1 MAENESAKGSF
12 GSSPR
17 TRRAIAIG
25 AGAALI
31 LAAVAWYHFSGQ
43 ESTDDAQVEG
53 HVNPVAARVAG
64 TVVEVLVADNQ
75 RVEKGTPLVRIDRK
89 DYEVAVARAEADLA
103 ENEAEAKAA
112 STAVPVAST
121 STTSHET
128 AASSD
133 LEGAEARRAAAAAR
147 LREAEARDAKATQD
161 LERLKP
167 LIEKDEVS
175 RQEYDAAATTADAA
189 HAMRDSAR
197 AEVRQAEKGIEAA
210 RARLES
216 AQTGPEEV
224 KIQRA
229 RAASAAAKADQ
240 MRAALDQARLNLQYT
255 EVKAPVDRRRE
266 PPHGRD
272 RPGGPGGTAAS
283 GHRAARRRLGRGQL
297 QGRPVEA
304 HPPRPARVDLGGR
317 VRRQGLQGPRRQRV
331 AGHRIALQ
339 PASPRERDGQ
349 LREGRPAG
357 PREDRL
363 RRQRGPTA
371 SAAPGDVGR
380 AHGLHAMSAASAD
393 VVTISREYGSGG
405 AAVAAILAT
414 RLGYQ
419 LLDRALILK
428 IAKAAGVAPGVA
440 ELFDERV
447 DPWLHR
453 LGRAL
458 WHGGIEGVAQVDES
472 QVVDA
477 DRLAAL
483 GRRVVEEAGQIG
495 GCVIVGHGAQCTLAR
510 ARTSF
515 MYSSTPRGAC
525 GRAICAIA
533 WARKRTSRPPW
544 TRRTGSAPPICAATS
559 TPTGRTRCSTT

>member
-17 TRRAIAIG
+17 TRTAIAIG

-31 LAAVAWYHFSGQ
+31 LAAAAWYHFSGQ

-89 DYEVAVARAEADLA
+89 DYEIAVARAEADLA

-189 HAMRDSAR
+189 HAMRDSAT

-210 RARLES
+210 RARLAS

-255 EVKAPVDRRRE
+255 EVKAPVTGVVSRRTVEIGQVVQAGQPLLAIVPLDDVWVVANFKEDQLR
-266 PPHGRD
+266 RI
-272 RPGGPGGTAAS
+272 RPG
-283 GHRAARRRLGRGQL
+283 
-297 QGRPVEA
+297 
-304 HPPRPARVDLGGR
+304 
-317 VRRQGLQGPRRQRV
+317 
-331 AGHRIALQ
+331 Q
-339 PASPRERDGQ
+339 PASVSVDAYGGKTYRGHVDSVSPATGSRFSLLPPENATGNFVKVVQRVPVKIIFDG
-349 LREGRPAG
+349 
-357 PREDRL
+357 
-363 RRQRGPTA
+363 
-371 SAAPGDVGR
+371 
-380 AHGLHAMSAASAD
+380 
-393 VVTISREYGSGG
+393 
-405 AAVAAILAT
+405 
-414 RLGYQ
+414 
-419 LLDRALILK
+419 K
-428 IAKAAGVAPGVA
+428 
-440 ELFDERV
+440 V
-447 DPWLHR
+447 DPQHPL
-453 LGRAL
+453 
-458 WHGGIEGVAQVDES
+458 
-472 QVVDA
+472 
-477 DRLAAL
+477 
-483 GRRVVEEAGQIG
+483 
-495 GCVIVGHGAQCTLAR
+495 
-510 ARTSF
+510 
-515 MYSSTPRGAC
+515 
-525 GRAICAIA
+525 
-533 WARKRTSRPPW
+533 RP
-544 TRRTGSAPPICAATS
+544 GMSV
-559 TPTGRTRCSTT
+559 TPTVLTR